1 MNLSPELLTLVMFG
15 GLLIGL
21 FMGHP
26 LAFVLGGVAVIGAY
40 LGPGERVLGSIINN
54 IYGNAM
60 DNYVL
65 VAIPLFV
72 LMARFLNDS
81 GVTEKMF
88 EAMRLLLANLRG
100 GLALTVVIVSVLLAA
115 TTGIVGASI
124 AVMGMIALAPMLKY
138 GYNKELSTGVIM
150 ASGCLGIL
158 IPPSIMLILMASYSP
173 VSVGALFAGAL
184 VPGVMLGAMYAL
196 YVLVICLVKPS
207 YGPPVPAAERA
218 EVSTGQLLVMLAKY
232 VLPPM
237 SLILGVLGA
246 LFTGVATAT
255 EASAIGVG
263 IAFLLFLIFGDR
275 RPSTCFK
282 TLLEAGKTTTM
293 VMVMLVLVG
302 ATAFTG
308 VFSRGGG
315 MTVINDLVM
324 AMPGGTVG
332 ALIFMLFL
340 VFILGMFLD
349 WTGIVLLS
357 FPIMLPIVADMG
369 VDVLWFVVM
378 VAVVLQTSFLTPP
391 FGYALF
397 YMKGVAPPGIEIVDL
412 YKAVLPFVALIVLAC
427 VLMAFFPALVTGLPA
442 MLLG

>member
-1 MNLSPELLTLVMFG
+1 MSAELLTLFMFG
-15 GLLIGL
+15 GLLVGL

-26 LAFVLGGVAVIGAY
+26 LAFVLGGVAVIGAW
-40 LGPGERVLGSIINN
+40 LGPGPRVLGTIINN

-81 GVTEKMF
+81 GVTERMF
-88 EAMRLLLANLRG
+88 DTMRLLLANLRG

-138 GYNKELSTGVIM
+138 GYNKELSAGVIM

-184 VPGVMLGAMYAL
+184 VPGLLLGALYAL
-196 YVLVICLVKPS
+196 YVLVICYIKPA
-207 YGPPVPAAERA
+207 YGPPVPPEERA
-218 EVSTGQLLVMLAKY
+218 DTSTGELLIMLAKY
-232 VLPPM
+232 VVPPM
-237 SLILGVLGA
+237 GLILGVLGA

-255 EASAIGVG
+255 EASAIGVA
-263 IAFLLFLIFGDR
+263 IAFLLFMIFGDR
-275 RPSTCFK
+275 KPSTCYR
-282 TLLEAGKTTTM
+282 TLIDAGKTTT
-293 VMVMLVLVG
+293 MVMLVLVG

-315 MTVINDLVM
+315 MTVIHELVM
-324 AMPGGTVG
+324 AMPGGTTG
-332 ALIFMLFL
+332 ALILMLFL
-340 VFILGMFLD
+340 VFLLGMFLD

-397 YMKGVAPPGIEIVDL
+397 YLKGVAPKGVEIVDL
-412 YKAVLPFVALIVLAC
+412 YKAVIPFCALIALAC
-427 VLMAFFPALVTGLPA
+427 VLMAFFPPLVTGLPSL
-442 MLLG
+442 LLGY

>member
-1 MNLSPELLTLVMFG
+1 MNLSPELLALVMFG

-26 LAFVLGGVAVIGAY
+26 LAFVLGGVAVIGAF
-40 LGPGERVLGSIINN
+40 LGPGERVLGTLINN
-54 IYGNAM
+54 IFGNAM

-88 EAMRLLLANLRG
+88 DAMRLLLANLRG
-100 GLALTVVIVSVLLAA
+100 GLALTVIIVSVLLAA

-124 AVMGMIALAPMLKY
+124 AVMGMIALVPMLKY

-173 VSVGALFAGAL
+173 VSVGALFAGAMI
-184 VPGVMLGAMYAL
+184 PGLMLGVMYAL
-196 YVLVICLVKPS
+196 YVLLICYFKPS
-207 YGPPVPAAERA
+207 YGPPVPKEERA
-218 EVSTGQLLVMLAKY
+218 EVSTRQLLIMLGKY
-232 VLPPM
+232 VVPPM

-255 EASAIGVG
+255 EASAIGVF
-263 IAFLLFLIFGDR
+263 IAFILFLIFGDR
-275 RPSTCFK
+275 RVSTCFK
-282 TLLEAGKTTTM
+282 TLLEAGKTTT
-293 VMVMLVLVG
+293 MVMLVLVG

-315 MTVINDLVM
+315 MQVIQDLLL
-324 AMPGGTVG
+324 AMPGGTTG
-332 ALIFMLFL
+332 ALIMMLFL

-357 FPIMLPIVADMG
+357 FPIMLPIVQQMG
-369 VDVLWFVVM
+369 VDPLWFVVM

-397 YMKGVAPPGIEIVDL
+397 YLKGVSPPGVEIVDL
-412 YKAVLPFVALIVLAC
+412 YKAVIPFVALILLAC
-427 VLMAFFPALVTGLPA
+427 TLMSFFPWLVTGLPR

>member
-1 MNLSPELLTLVMFG
+1 MNLSPEMLTLVMFA
-15 GLLIGL
+15 GLIVGL

-26 LAFVLGGVAVIGAY
+26 LAFVLGGVAVIGA
-40 LGPGERVLGSIINN
+40 LAGPGLNVMGTLINN

-81 GVTEKMF
+81 GVTGKMF
-88 EAMRLLLANLRG
+88 DAMRLLLANLRG

-124 AVMGMIALAPMLKY
+124 AVMGMIALVPMLKY
-138 GYNKELSTGVIM
+138 GYNKELSAGVIM

-184 VPGVMLGAMYAL
+184 VPGLMLGVMYAL
-196 YVLVICLVKPS
+196 YVLIICYLKPGH
-207 YGPPVPAAERA
+207 GPKVPAEERA
-218 EVSTGQLLVMLAKY
+218 QTSTGELVVMLFKY

-237 SLILGVLGA
+237 ALILGVLGA
-246 LFTGVATAT
+246 LFTGLATAT
-255 EASAIGVG
+255 EASAIGVF
-263 IAFLLFLIFGDR
+263 IAFLLFMIFGDR
-275 RPSTCFK
+275 KLKTCYN
-282 TLLEAGKTTTM
+282 TLIDASKTTT
-293 VMVMLVLVG
+293 MVMLVLVG

-315 MTVINDLVM
+315 MSVISELVL
-324 AMPGGTVG
+324 AMPGGTTG
-332 ALIFMLFL
+332 ALILTLFL

-357 FPIMLPIVADMG
+357 FPIMLPIVEAMG
-369 VDVLWFVVM
+369 VDMLWFVVM

-397 YMKGVAPPGIEIVDL
+397 YLKGVAPPGVEIVDL
-412 YKAVLPFVALIVLAC
+412 YKAVIPFVALIVLAC
-427 VLMAFFPALVTGLPA
+427 VLLALFPWLVTGLPA
-442 MLLG
+442 ILLG

>member
-15 GLLIGL
+15 GLMIGL

-26 LAFVLGGVAVIGAY
+26 LAFVLGGVAVIGAF
-40 LGPGERVLGSIINN
+40 LGPGERVLSTIINN

-88 EAMRLLLANLRG
+88 ESMRLLLANLRG

-124 AVMGMIALAPMLKY
+124 AVMGMIALVPMLKHS
-138 GYNKELSTGVIM
+138 YNKELSTGVIM

-184 VPGVMLGAMYAL
+184 VPGVMLGAMYAF
-196 YVLVICLVKPS
+196 YVLVICYLKPS
-207 YGPPVPAAERA
+207 YGPPVPAEERA
-218 EVSTGQLLVMLAKY
+218 QVSTRQLLIMLLKY

-237 SLILGVLGA
+237 ALILGVLGS
-246 LFTGVATAT
+246 LFAGIATAT
-255 EASAIGVG
+255 EASAIGVF
-263 IAFLLFLIFGDR
+263 IAFLLFMIFGDR
-275 RPSTCFK
+275 KISTCYR
-282 TLLEAGKTTTM
+282 TLIDASKTTT
-293 VMVMLVLVG
+293 MVMLVLVG

-315 MTVINDLVM
+315 MQVIHNVVM

-332 ALIFMLFL
+332 ALILMLFL

-397 YMKGVAPPGIEIVDL
+397 YLKGVAPPGVETLDL
-412 YKAVLPFVALIVLAC
+412 YRAVVPFVALIVLAC
-427 VLMAFFPALVTGLPA
+427 ILMAIFPVLVTGLPSL
-442 MLLG
+442 MMSR